1 MQFFFTLVLVLA
13 TWCGLHCQHLDD
25 LRQRKVP
32 NFFFGRFK
40 IEAVLRFEWLML
52 MDIFC
57 LIF

>member
-32 NFFFGRFK
+32 NFFFVDSK
-40 IEAVLRFEWLML
+40 LRLCYDL
-52 MDIFC
+52 NG
-57 LIF
+57 